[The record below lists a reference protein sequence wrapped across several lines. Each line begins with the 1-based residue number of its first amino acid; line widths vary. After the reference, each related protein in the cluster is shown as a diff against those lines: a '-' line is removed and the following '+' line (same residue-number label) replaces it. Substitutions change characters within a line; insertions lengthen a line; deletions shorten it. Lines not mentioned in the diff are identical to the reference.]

1 MIIYQEFG
9 IDIVGEHGE
18 VVHRKVAARVTCA
31 FTPTDAQRA
40 VRAETRVYPPP
51 TVPST
56 PPPVPPL
63 PPNIHD
69 LNSGSSNSN
78 GAASGSPDAPR
89 RPQHGTG
96 LAGMGGMG
104 AERIRPKSG
113 VDFDSIIARIRD
125 GPSAAALAALSN
137 PTLVSSVSAPAT
149 VSIPTLGSPVP
160 PFIPPTASMPT
171 SSSAMSVPMPS
182 GANNESSNDMNTT
195 QTNAADG
202 GEAEGDPH
210 AAALAQLRAE
220 LASTQAAL
228 EEAVRAAAGLVISTA
243 GQGSASPSDVL
254 SDSADHDAAHSD
266 SVPSSGKSSYSPPT
280 FSR

>member
-1 MIIYQEFG
+1 
-9 IDIVGEHGE
+9 
-18 VVHRKVAARVTCA
+18 VHRKVAARVTCA

-69 LNSGSSNSN
+69 LNSGSNSN

-171 SSSAMSVPMPS
+171 SSSAMSVPTS
-182 GANNESSNDMNTT
+182 LGANNESSNDMNTT
-195 QTNAADG
+195 QTNATDG

-266 SVPSSGKSSYSPPT
+266 SVPSSGKSSYSPTT